1 MSTLDSAM
9 ARLRDALAR
18 CEALATDL
26 RTWQRE
32 AVEALAR
39 CEALTERPLRD
50 VQREAEEALAMCED
64 TTAAPRRGADGS
76 TT

>member
-1 MSTLDSAM
+1 MIEAELS
-9 ARLRDALAR
+9 RLREALSR

-26 RTWQRE
+26 RTWHRE

-39 CEALTERPLRD
+39 CEALTERPRRD
-50 VQREAEEALAMCED
+50 VQREAEEALALCED
-64 TTAAPRRGADGS
+64 TTAAPRRGADGR